1 MDGKKK
7 TQNTHLRSH
16 KLGTN
21 IKKELLRFI
30 AEDIQNGDI
39 TSVLLPKNK
48 ITAKIISKEN
58 GILAGVKFAGDVF
71 RLKGCNVK
79 IIKKDG
85 TKLKPNQ
92 IILQVSGNARTVLS
106 CERTALNLLSRMSG
120 IATHTNLL
128 VSKIRKINRKTKL
141 YSTRKTAPGL
151 RFFDKEAVMIGGGH
165 KHRMSLNE
173 MVMIKD
179 NHLMVSN
186 SMEDIIKNARKRHKN
201 VEVEAENQRDAVFA
215 ANSGAT
221 IVMLDNFSPAQIKK
235 TITVLQKKKLRHRV
249 KLEASGR
256 INSKNITAF
265 AKTGVDMISVG
276 SITNS
281 VNGLDLSLEVI
292 V

>member
-1 MDGKKK
+1 
-7 TQNTHLRSH
+7 
-16 KLGTN
+16 LGTD

-30 AEDIQNGDI
+30 SEDIQSGDI

-48 ITAKIISKEN
+48 IRAKIISRES
-58 GILAGVKFAGDVF
+58 GILAGVKFAGDIF

-120 IATHTNLL
+120 IATHANLL

-151 RFFDKEAVMIGGGH
+151 RFFDKEAIMIGGGH
-165 KHRMSLNE
+165 KHRMSLND

-179 NHLMVSN
+179 NHLLVSN
-186 SMEDIIKNARKRHKN
+186 SMEDIIKKARKQHKH
-201 VEVEAENQRDAVFA
+201 VEVEVESQRDAILA
-215 ANSGAT
+215 TNSGAT
-221 IVMLDNFSPAQIKK
+221 IVMLDNFSPEQIKK
-235 TITVLQKKKLRHRV
+235 TITTLQKKKLRNRI

-256 INSKNITAF
+256 INSKNISAY

-281 VNGLDLSLEVI
+281 VKGLDLSLEVC

>member
-1 MDGKKK
+1 
-7 TQNTHLRSH
+7 
-16 KLGTN
+16 LGTN

-30 AEDIQNGDI
+30 SEDIQGGDI
-39 TSVLLPKNK
+39 TSVLLPKKK
-48 ITAKIISKEN
+48 IKAKIISRQE
-58 GILAGVKFAGDVF
+58 GVLAGVKFAGDIF

-85 TKLKPNQ
+85 AKLKSNQ
-92 IILQVSGNARTVLS
+92 IILQISGNAGTVLS

-120 IATHTNLL
+120 IATQTNFL
-128 VSKIRKINRKTKL
+128 VSKIRKINKKTKL

-151 RFFDKEAVMIGGGH
+151 RFFDKEAIMIGGGH
-165 KHRMSLNE
+165 KHRMSLND

-179 NHLMVSN
+179 NHLLVTN
-186 SMEDIIKNARKRHKN
+186 SMEGIIKNARKRHKH
-201 VEVEAENQRDAVFA
+201 VEVEIENQRDVVLA

-221 IVMLDNFSPAQIKK
+221 IVMLDNFSPVQIKK
-235 TITVLQKKKLRHRV
+235 TITELQKKKLRNKV
-249 KLEASGR
+249 KLEASGG
-256 INSKNITAF
+256 INSKNITAY

-281 VNGLDLSLEVI
+281 VKGLDLSLEVY

>member
-1 MDGKKK
+1 
-7 TQNTHLRSH
+7 
-16 KLGTN
+16 LGTN

-30 AEDIQNGDI
+30 SEDIQGGDI
-39 TSVLLPKNK
+39 TSVLLPKKK
-48 ITAKIISKEN
+48 IKAKIISRQE
-58 GILAGVKFAGDVF
+58 GVLAGVKFAGDIF

-85 TKLKPNQ
+85 AKLKSNQ
-92 IILQVSGNARTVLS
+92 IILQISGNAGTVLS

-120 IATHTNLL
+120 IATQTNFL

-151 RFFDKEAVMIGGGH
+151 RFFDKEAIMIGGGH
-165 KHRMSLNE
+165 KHRMSLND

-179 NHLMVSN
+179 NHLLVTN
-186 SMEDIIKNARKRHKN
+186 SMEGIIKNARKRHKH
-201 VEVEAENQRDAVFA
+201 VEVEVENQRDAILA
-215 ANSGAT
+215 ASSGAT
-221 IVMLDNFSPAQIKK
+221 IVMLDNFSPVQIKK
-235 TITVLQKKKLRHRV
+235 TITTLQKKKLRKKV
-249 KLEASGR
+249 KLEVSGG
-256 INSKNITAF
+256 INSKNITAY

-281 VNGLDLSLEVI
+281 VKGLDLSLEVI

>member
-1 MDGKKK
+1 
-7 TQNTHLRSH
+7 
-16 KLGTN
+16 LGTN

-30 AEDIQNGDI
+30 SEDIQGGDI
-39 TSVLLPKNK
+39 TSVLLPKK
-48 ITAKIISKEN
+48 RIKAKIISRQE
-58 GILAGVKFAGDVF
+58 GVLAGVKFAGDIF

-85 TKLKPNQ
+85 AKLKSNQ
-92 IILQVSGNARTVLS
+92 IILQISGNAGTVLS

-128 VSKIRKINRKTKL
+128 VSKIRKINKKTKL

-151 RFFDKEAVMIGGGH
+151 RFFDKEAIMIGGGH
-165 KHRMSLNE
+165 KHRMSLND

-179 NHLMVSN
+179 NHLLVTN
-186 SMEDIIKNARKRHKN
+186 SMKGIIKNARKRHKH
-201 VEVEAENQRDAVFA
+201 VEVEVENQRDAILA
-215 ANSGAT
+215 ASSGAT
-221 IVMLDNFSPAQIKK
+221 IVMLDNFSPVQIKK
-235 TITVLQKKKLRHRV
+235 TITTLQKKKLRNKV
-249 KLEASGR
+249 KLEASGG
-256 INSKNITAF
+256 INSKNISAY

-281 VNGLDLSLEVI
+281 VKGLDLSLEVY

>member
-1 MDGKKK
+1 M
-7 TQNTHLRSH
+7 
-16 KLGTN
+16 GTN
-21 IKKELLRFI
+21 IKKELLRFVS
-30 AEDIQNGDI
+30 EDIQNGDI
-39 TSVLLPKNK
+39 TSVLLPKNRIK
-48 ITAKIISKEN
+48 AKIISKEN
-58 GILAGVKFAGDVF
+58 GILAGVKFAGDIF

-79 IIKKDG
+79 TIKKDG
-85 TKLKPNQ
+85 AKVKPNQ
-92 IILQVSGNARTVLS
+92 IVLQVSGNARTILS

-235 TITVLQKKKLRHRV
+235 TITALQKKKLRNKV
-249 KLEASGR
+249 KLEASGG
-256 INSKNITAF
+256 INSKNIAAF

-281 VNGLDLSLEVI
+281 VKGLDLSLEVI

>member
-1 MDGKKK
+1 M
-7 TQNTHLRSH
+7 
-16 KLGTN
+16 GTN

-30 AEDIQNGDI
+30 SEDIQGGDI
-39 TSVLLPKNK
+39 TSVLLPKKK
-48 ITAKIISKEN
+48 IKAKIISRQE
-58 GILAGVKFAGDVF
+58 GVLAGVKFAGDIF

-85 TKLKPNQ
+85 AKLKSNQ
-92 IILQVSGNARTVLS
+92 IILQISGNAGTVLS

-120 IATHTNLL
+120 ISTQTNFL

-151 RFFDKEAVMIGGGH
+151 RFFDKEAIMIGGGH
-165 KHRMSLNE
+165 KHRMSLND

-179 NHLMVSN
+179 NHLLVTN
-186 SMEDIIKNARKRHKN
+186 SMEGIIKNARKRHKH
-201 VEVEAENQRDAVFA
+201 VEVEVENQRDAILA
-215 ANSGAT
+215 ASSGAT
-221 IVMLDNFSPAQIKK
+221 IVMLDNFSPVQIKK
-235 TITVLQKKKLRHRV
+235 TITALQKKKLRNKV
-249 KLEASGR
+249 KLEASGG
-256 INSKNITAF
+256 INSKNITAY

-281 VNGLDLSLEVI
+281 VKGLDLSLEVY